1 MFMNSQKGN
10 TTEQDLK
17 LLAGRLDGDL
27 FTDHSMRLMYATDA
41 SVYKEMPLAVIRPK
55 NAGDIKKVVA
65 FATANCMTIIPR
77 GAGTSLA
84 GQVVGNGLVVDISRY
99 MNRVLEFNA
108 SEKWVRVEPG
118 VVLDELN
125 QFLESEG
132 LFFAPET
139 STSNRCMIG
148 GMVGN
153 NSSGSH
159 SLIYGSTRD
168 HLLEA
173 RVILSDGSEA
183 EFRSLYREG
192 FERKL
197 LGKNLESSLY
207 RQIHSILSDE
217 PTRKQIRAE
226 YPDPSIIRRNTGYA
240 IDTLLDTDP
249 FSGESEPFNFCKLLA
264 GSEGT
269 LAFVTE
275 VKLGLVPLPPPEK
288 ALICVHFESITDAIK
303 GNLIALD
310 FNPGAVELTDK
321 TILDLTRENIT
332 QSRNRFF
339 LKGDPGAILII
350 EFARDSMEE
359 IRQIHRDL
367 EAAMRKEGLG
377 YHFPLVTGPDIQR
390 VWSLRKAGLGVMAN
404 IPGDAKPVS
413 VIEDNSVN
421 VNVLEDFIEDFNKVL
436 ESYDLEC
443 VYHAHISVGELHLRP
458 VLNLK
463 DPGDVKKFREIARD
477 TAKLTRKYRGSLS
490 GEHGDGRVR
499 GEFIPIIIGQANYEI
514 LKEIKHTWDP
524 DNVFNAGKIIDT
536 PPMDSSLRYIPGEPV
551 REIET
556 VFDFSESGGIV
567 RMAEKC
573 NGSGDCR
580 KSALIGGT
588 MCPSFMATR
597 DEQTTT
603 RARANLLREYLNN
616 SQKKN
621 PFDHKE
627 LYEVLDL
634 CLSCKGCKSECP
646 SNVDMAKMKAEFL
659 QQYYDSHRIP
669 LRTRLIAHI
678 AGIQKLGMLLP
689 AVFNG
694 MVTNKVFSGFFK
706 GMLGFASA
714 RSIPA
719 LSKRSLRRWARQHLE
734 RLNQGI
740 DQVNGEVCFFIDE
753 FTNYND
759 ADVGIKAIRLLQ
771 KLGYRVMTTSHN
783 VSGRTFLSKGLL
795 RKARKIAESNVRAFS
810 QLVGPKVP
818 LIGLEPSAILGF
830 RDEYPELVRGELTDT
845 ARHLAANAMTLEEF
859 LAREMERGLVPVDR
873 FTPSKRHIKLHGHCQ
888 QKAVSSTSATLKVLS
903 WPAGFTAEEIPSG
916 CCGMAGSFG
925 YEKEHYDLSMKVGE
939 LVLFPAVRKTVEGVL
954 IAAPGTSCRHQIK
967 DGTGRVAL
975 HPAEILHDALV

>member
-1 MFMNSQKGN
+1 M
-10 TTEQDLK
+10 TTNQVNAAEQDLK
-17 LLAGRLDGDL
+17 MLSSQLEGDL
-27 FTDHSMRLMYATDA
+27 YTDFSMRLMYATDA
-41 SVYKEMPLAVIRPK
+41 SVYREIPMAVIRPK
-55 NAGDIKKVVA
+55 NTEDIKKVIN
-65 FATANCMTIIPR
+65 FASANCMTVIPR

-84 GQVVGNGLVVDISRY
+84 GQVVGRGLVVDVSRY
-99 MNRVLEFNA
+99 MNRILEFNA

-125 QFLESEG
+125 QFLEPSG

-148 GMVGN
+148 GLGGN

-173 RVILSDGSEA
+173 RAILADGSEA
-183 EFRSLYREG
+183 EFRSLYKEG

-197 LGKNLESSLY
+197 MGENLENRLY
-207 RQIHSILSDE
+207 RQIHDILSDE
-217 PTRKQIRAE
+217 QLRKQIRTE
-226 YPDPSIIRRNTGYA
+226 YPDPSLIRRNTGYA

-249 FSGESEPFNFCKLLA
+249 FSRETDPFNFCKLIA

-275 VKLGLVPLPPPEK
+275 VKLNLVQLPPAER
-288 ALICVHFESITDAIK
+288 ALVCVHFDKVANAIK
-303 GNLIALD
+303 GNLIALG
-310 FNPGAVELTDK
+310 FNPGAVELMDK

-350 EFARDSMEE
+350 EFARAHMDE
-359 IRQIHRDL
+359 IKQLHKDL
-367 EAAMRKEGLG
+367 EAAMRKKGLG
-377 YHFPLVTGPDIQR
+377 YHFPLVTGQDIQR

-421 VNVLEDFIEDFNKVL
+421 VNMLEDFIEDFNRILK
-436 ESYDLEC
+436 SYELEC
-443 VYHAHISVGELHLRP
+443 VYHAHISVGELHIRP

-463 DPGDVKKFREIARD
+463 DPDDVRKFRDIARD
-477 TAKLTRKYRGSLS
+477 TARLTRKYRGSLS

-499 GEFIPIIIGQANYEI
+499 GEFISIIIGEANYEM

-536 PPMDSSLRYIPGEPV
+536 PPMDSSLRYLPGKPIQ
-551 REIET
+551 EIQT
-556 VFDFSESGGIV
+556 VFDFSESGGIL

-603 RARANLLREYLNN
+603 RARANILREFLNN

-621 PFDHKE
+621 PFDHRE
-627 LYEVLDL
+627 IYEVLDL

-659 QQYYDSHRIP
+659 QQYYDLHRIP
-669 LRTRLIAHI
+669 VRAWIIGNI
-678 AGIQKLGMLLP
+678 AGIQKLGMAIP
-689 AVFNG
+689 RVFN
-694 MVTNKVFSGFFK
+694 FFITQK
-706 GMLGFASA
+706 ILSNLLKKILGFAAS

-719 LSKRSLRRWARQHLE
+719 LSRKTLRKWIRQNLD
-734 RLNQGI
+734 RLNGEI
-740 DQVNGEVCFFIDE
+740 EQVNGKLCFFVDE

-759 ADVGIKAIRLLQ
+759 TAVGIKAIRLLQ
-771 KLGYRVMTTSHN
+771 RLGYQVVTTPHG

-795 RKARKIAESNVRAFS
+795 RKAKNIAEHNVRVISELVS
-810 QLVGPKVP
+810 QDVP
-818 LIGLEPSAILGF
+818 LVGLEPSAILGF
-830 RDEYPELVRGELTDT
+830 RDEYPELVGRE
-845 ARHLAANAMTLEEF
+845 LAADARKMAIHALTLEEF
-859 LAREMERGLVPVDR
+859 LDREMDKGLIPEDR
-873 FTPSKRHIKLHGHCQ
+873 FTKVKRHIKLHGHCQ
-888 QKAVSSTSATLKVLS
+888 QKAVSTTVSTIKVLS
-903 WPAGFTAEEIPSG
+903 WPAGYTVEEIPSG

-939 LVLFPAVRKTVEGVL
+939 LVLFPAIRKTVEGVI

-967 DGTGRVAL
+967 DGTGRRAL

>member
-1 MFMNSQKGN
+1 MTNHQKN
-10 TTEQDLK
+10 ATEQDLK
-17 LLAGRLDGDL
+17 TLASQLEGDL
-27 FTDHSMRLMYATDA
+27 YTDFSMRLMYATDA
-41 SVYKEMPLAVIRPK
+41 SVYREIPQAVIRPRTIE
-55 NAGDIKKVVA
+55 DIRKVIN
-65 FATANCMTIIPR
+65 FASAHCMTVIPR

-84 GQVVGNGLVVDISRY
+84 GQVVGRGLVVDISRY
-99 MNRVLEFNA
+99 MNRILEFNA

-125 QFLESEG
+125 QFLEPSG

-173 RVILSDGSEA
+173 NAILSDGSQV
-183 EFRSLYREG
+183 EFRPLYQEG
-192 FERKL
+192 LERKL
-197 LGKNLESSLY
+197 MGENLENQLY
-207 RQIHSILSDE
+207 RHIHKILSDE
-217 PTRKQIRAE
+217 KLRKQIRTE
-226 YPDPSIIRRNTGYA
+226 YPDPNLIRRNTGYA

-249 FSGESEPFNFCKLLA
+249 FSRETEPFNFCKLIA

-275 VKLGLVPLPPPEK
+275 VKLNLVPLPPAEK
-288 ALICVHFESITDAIK
+288 ALVCVHFDNVVNAIK
-303 GNLIALD
+303 GNLIALS
-310 FNPGAVELTDK
+310 FNPGAVELMDK
-321 TILDLTRENIT
+321 IILDLTRENIT

-339 LKGDPGAILII
+339 LKGDPGALLII
-350 EFARDSMEE
+350 EFARDSIDE
-359 IRQIHRDL
+359 IRQVHKDL

-377 YHFPLVTGPDIQR
+377 YHFPLLTGNDIQR
-390 VWSLRKAGLGVMAN
+390 VWSLRKAGLGIMAN

-421 VNVLEDFIEDFNKVL
+421 VNVLEDFIEDFNRIIK
-436 ESYDLEC
+436 SYELEC

-463 DPGDVKKFREIARD
+463 DPEDVRKFRDIARD

-499 GEFIPIIIGQANYEI
+499 GEFIPIIIGEANYEV

-536 PPMDSSLRYIPGEPV
+536 PPMDSSLRYLPGKPMQ
-551 REIET
+551 EIQT
-556 VFDFSESGGIV
+556 VFDFSESGGIQ

-597 DEQTTT
+597 DEQTST
-603 RARANLLREYLNN
+603 RARANILREFLNN

-621 PFDHKE
+621 PFDHQE
-627 LYEVLDL
+627 IYNVLDL

-659 QQYYDSHRIP
+659 QQYYDLHRIP
-669 LRTRLIAHI
+669 VRAWIIANI
-678 AGIQKLGMLLP
+678 AGIQKLGMAIP
-689 AVFNG
+689 GVFN
-694 MVTNKVFSGFFK
+694 FFITQK
-706 GMLGFASA
+706 QLSTLIKKILGFATA

-719 LSKRSLRRWARQHLE
+719 LGRRTLRKWIGKNLD
-734 RLNQGI
+734 RLNGEI
-740 DQVNGEVCFFIDE
+740 EQVNGKLCFFVDE

-759 ADVGIKAIRLLQ
+759 AEVGIKAIRLLQ
-771 KLGYRVMTTSHN
+771 RLGYQVVTTHHE

-795 RKARKIAESNVRAFS
+795 RKAKNIAVQNVKAMS
-810 QLVGPKVP
+810 ELVSSDVP
-818 LIGLEPSAILGF
+818 LVGLEPSAILGF
-830 RDEYPELVRGELTDT
+830 RDEYPELVNKELVEDS
-845 ARHLAANAMTLEEF
+845 RKVAANALTIEEF
-859 LAREMERGLVPVDR
+859 LDREIARGLISKDR
-873 FTPSKRHIKLHGHCQ
+873 FTKVKRHIKLHGHCQ
-888 QKAVSSTSATLKVLS
+888 QKAVSTTESTLKVLS
-903 WPAGFTAEEIPSG
+903 WPAGYTVEEIPSG

-939 LVLFPAVRKTVEGVL
+939 LILFPTIRKTVEGVL

-967 DGTGRVAL
+967 DGTGRRAL
-975 HPAEILHDALV
+975 HPAEILHDALI

>member
-1 MFMNSQKGN
+1 MTANQDN
-10 TTEQDLK
+10 AADQDLK
-17 LLAGRLDGDL
+17 MLSAQLEGDL
-27 FTDHSMRLMYATDA
+27 YTDLSMRLMYATDA
-41 SVYKEMPLAVIRPK
+41 SVYREIPMAVIRPK
-55 NAGDIKKVVA
+55 NTEDIKKVIN
-65 FATANCMTIIPR
+65 FASANCMTVIPR

-84 GQVVGNGLVVDISRY
+84 GQVVGRGLVVDVSRY
-99 MNRVLEFNA
+99 MNRILEFNA

-125 QFLESEG
+125 QFLEPSG

-173 RVILSDGSEA
+173 RAILADGSEV
-183 EFRSLYREG
+183 EFRSLYKEG

-197 LGKNLESSLY
+197 MGENLENRLY
-207 RQIHSILSDE
+207 RQIHDILSDE
-217 PTRKQIRAE
+217 QLRKQIRTE
-226 YPDPSIIRRNTGYA
+226 YPDPSLIRRNTGYA

-249 FSGESEPFNFCKLLA
+249 FSMETEPFNFCKLIS

-275 VKLGLVPLPPPEK
+275 VKLNLVPLPPAER
-288 ALICVHFESITDAIK
+288 ALICVHFDKVANAIK

-310 FNPGAVELTDK
+310 FNPGAVELMDK

-350 EFARDSMEE
+350 EFARAHMDE
-359 IRQIHRDL
+359 IKQLHKDL
-367 EAAMRKEGLG
+367 ESAMRKEGLG
-377 YHFPLVTGPDIQR
+377 YHFPLVTGQDIQR

-421 VNVLEDFIEDFNKVL
+421 VNMLEEFIEDFNRILK
-436 ESYDLEC
+436 SYELEC

-463 DPGDVKKFREIARD
+463 DPDDIRKFRDIARD
-477 TAKLTRKYRGSLS
+477 TARLTRKYRGSLS

-499 GEFIPIIIGQANYEI
+499 GEFIPIIIGEANYEI

-536 PPMDSSLRYIPGEPV
+536 APMDSSLRYLPGKTDQEIP
-551 REIET
+551 T
-556 VFDFSESGGIV
+556 VFDFSESGGIQ

-603 RARANLLREYLNN
+603 RARANILREFLNN

-621 PFDHKE
+621 PFDHRE
-627 LYEVLDL
+627 IYEVLDL

-659 QQYYDSHRIP
+659 QQYYDLHRIP
-669 LRTRLIAHI
+669 ARAWIIANI
-678 AGIQKLGMLLP
+678 SGIQKLGMAIP
-689 AVFNG
+689 RVFN
-694 MVTNKVFSGFFK
+694 FFATQK
-706 GMLGFASA
+706 ILSKLLKKILGFSAS
-714 RSIPA
+714 RSIPV
-719 LSKRSLRRWARQHLE
+719 LSRKTLRKWIRQNLD
-734 RLNQGI
+734 RLNGEI
-740 DQVNGEVCFFIDE
+740 EQVNGKLCFFVDE

-759 ADVGIKAIRLLQ
+759 TTAGIKAIRLLQ
-771 KLGYRVMTTSHN
+771 RLGYQVVTTHHE

-795 RKARKIAESNVRAFS
+795 RKARNFAESNVRIFS
-810 QLVGPKVP
+810 ELVSENIP
-818 LIGLEPSAILGF
+818 LVGLEPSAILGF
-830 RDEYPELVRGELTDT
+830 RDEYPELVGREMAAD
-845 ARHLAANAMTLEEF
+845 ARKVSAHALTLEEF
-859 LAREMERGLVPVDR
+859 LEREIDKGLIPSDR
-873 FTPSKRHIKLHGHCQ
+873 FTKVKRHIKLHGHCQ
-888 QKAVSSTSATLKVLS
+888 QKSISTTRSTLNVLS
-903 WPAGFTAEEIPSG
+903 LPAGYTVEEIPSG

-939 LVLFPAVRKTVEGVL
+939 LVLFPTIRKTVEGVM
-954 IAAPGTSCRHQIK
+954 IAAPGTSCRHQIR
-967 DGTGRVAL
+967 DGTGRRAM

>member
-1 MFMNSQKGN
+1 MTSHKH
-10 TTEQDLK
+10 TAAEQDMK
-17 LLAGRLDGDL
+17 MLASQLEGDL
-27 FTDHSMRLMYATDA
+27 FTDFSMRLMYATDA
-41 SVYKEMPLAVIRPK
+41 SVYREIPLAVIRPR
-55 NAGDIKKVVA
+55 NAEDFKKVVN
-65 FATANCMTIIPR
+65 FASANCMTVIPR

-84 GQVVGNGLVVDISRY
+84 GQVVGRGLVVDVSRY
-99 MNRVLEFNA
+99 MNRILEFNA

-125 QFLESEG
+125 QFLEPAG

-153 NSSGSH
+153 NSSGLH

-173 RVILSDGSEA
+173 RTILTDGSEA
-183 EFRSLYREG
+183 EFKPIYWEG

-197 LGKNLESSLY
+197 IGENLESRLY
-207 RQIHSILSDE
+207 RQIHKILSDE
-217 PTRKQIRAE
+217 KLRKQIREE
-226 YPDPSIIRRNTGYA
+226 YPDPSLIRRNTGYA

-249 FSGESEPFNFCKLLA
+249 FSRETEPFNFCKLIA

-275 VKLGLVPLPPPEK
+275 VKLNLVPLPPAEK
-288 ALICVHFESITDAIK
+288 ALVCVHFENVTNAIK
-303 GNLIALD
+303 GNLIALS
-310 FNPGAVELTDK
+310 FNPGAVELMDK
-321 TILDLTRENIT
+321 IILDLTRENIT
-332 QSRNRFF
+332 QARNRFF
-339 LKGDPGAILII
+339 LKGDPGALLII
-350 EFARDSMEE
+350 EFARDSMDE
-359 IRQIHRDL
+359 IREIHKSL

-390 VWSLRKAGLGVMAN
+390 VWSLRKAGLGIMAN

-421 VNVLEDFIEDFNKVL
+421 VNMLEAFIEDFNRILK
-436 ESYDLEC
+436 SYELEC
-443 VYHAHISVGELHLRP
+443 VYHAHISVGELHIRP

-463 DPGDVKKFREIARD
+463 DPEDVRKFRDIARD

-499 GEFIPIIIGQANYEI
+499 GEFIPIIIGAANYEI

-536 PPMDSSLRYIPGEPV
+536 PPMDSSLRYLPGKP
-551 REIET
+551 IQDIQT
-556 VFDFSESGGIV
+556 VFDFSESGGIL

-603 RARANLLREYLNN
+603 RARANILREFLNN

-621 PFDHKE
+621 PFDHRE
-627 LYEVLDL
+627 IYEVLDL

-659 QQYYDSHRIP
+659 QQYYDLHRIP
-669 LRTRLIAHI
+669 VRTWIIANI
-678 AGIQKLGMLLP
+678 AGIQKFGMAIP
-689 AVFNG
+689 GVFN
-694 MVTNKVFSGFFK
+694 FFITQK
-706 GMLGFASA
+706 IVSKFLKKILGFAST
-714 RSIPA
+714 RSIPI
-719 LSKRSLRRWARQHLE
+719 LSRKTLRKWIGQNLD
-734 RLNQGI
+734 RLNGEI
-740 DQVNGEVCFFIDE
+740 EQVNGKLCFFVDE

-759 ADVGIKAIRLLQ
+759 TAVGIKAIRLLQ
-771 KLGYRVMTTSHN
+771 RLGYHVVTTHHE
-783 VSGRTFLSKGLL
+783 VSGRTFLSKGLV
-795 RKARKIAESNVRAFS
+795 RKAKNIAEQNVRTFAG
-810 QLVGPKVP
+810 LVSTDVP
-818 LIGLEPSAILGF
+818 LVGLEPSAILGF
-830 RDEYPELVRGELTDT
+830 RDEYPELVNKELVEDS
-845 ARHLAANAMTLEEF
+845 RKIAAVAMTIEEF
-859 LAREMERGLVPVDR
+859 LDREIDRGLIPKNKFSRD
-873 FTPSKRHIKLHGHCQ
+873 KKHIKLHGHCQ
-888 QKAVSSTSATLKVLS
+888 QKAISTTSSTLKVLS
-903 WPAGFTAEEIPSG
+903 FPAGYTVEEIPSG

-925 YEKEHYDLSMKVGE
+925 YEKEHFDLSMKVGE
-939 LVLFPAVRKTVEGVL
+939 LVLFPTIRKTVEGVM

-967 DGTGRVAL
+967 DGTGRRAL
-975 HPAEILHDALV
+975 HPAEILHDALI

>member
-1 MFMNSQKGN
+1 MMVHQGN
-10 TTEQDLK
+10 KTAQELD
-17 LLAGRLDGDL
+17 LLAAQLAGDL
-27 FTDHSMRLMYATDA
+27 YTAYEMRLMYATDA
-41 SVYKEMPLAVIRPK
+41 SVYKELPLAVVRPK
-55 NAGDIKKVVA
+55 HEEDIRKVIK
-65 FATANCMTIIPR
+65 FASARCMTIIPR

-84 GQVVGNGLVVDISRY
+84 GQVVGNGLVVDVSRY
-99 MNRVLEFNA
+99 MSEILEFNA
-108 SEKWVRVEPG
+108 AEQWVRVQPG

-125 QFLESEG
+125 QFLEPAG

-153 NSSGSH
+153 NASGSH
-159 SLIYGSTRD
+159 SLIYGTTRD

-173 RVILSDGSEA
+173 RALLADGSVA
-183 EFRSLYREG
+183 EFRSLYKEG

-197 LGKNLESSLY
+197 LGNDLENKLY
-207 RQIHSILSDE
+207 QQIHQILSNE
-217 PTRKQIRAE
+217 QLRKQIRNE
-226 YPDPSIIRRNTGYA
+226 YPDPSLVRRNTGYA
-240 IDTLLDTDP
+240 IDTLLDTEP
-249 FSGESEPFNFCKLLA
+249 FSNGTESFNFCKLIA

-275 VKLGLVPLPPPEK
+275 VKLNLIPLPPQEK
-288 ALICVHFESITDAIK
+288 ALICIHFDTVASAIK
-303 GNLIALD
+303 GNLIALS

-332 QSRNRFF
+332 QAKNRFF

-350 EFARDSMEE
+350 EFARDSMDE
-359 IRQIHRDL
+359 IRQIHKKL
-367 EAAMRKEGLG
+367 EAAMRKAGLG

-421 VNVLEDFIEDFNKVL
+421 VNVLEDFIEEFNEIIKTH
-436 ESYDLEC
+436 ELEC

-458 VLNLK
+458 LLNLK
-463 DPGDVKKFREIARD
+463 DPEDVRKFRSIARE

-499 GEFIPIIIGQANYEI
+499 GEFIPIIIGQANYRL
-514 LKEIKHTWDP
+514 LKAIKQTWDP

-536 PPMDSSLRYIPGEPV
+536 PPMDSSLRYVPGAPV
-551 REIET
+551 RNIET
-556 VFDFSESGGIV
+556 IFDFSESGGIL

-573 NGSGDCR
+573 NGTGDCR
-580 KSALIGGT
+580 KSALMGGT

-597 DEQTTT
+597 DEQSTT
-603 RARANLLREYLNN
+603 RARANILREFLTN
-616 SQKKN
+616 SSRKN

-627 LYEVLDL
+627 IYKVLDL

-659 QQYYDSHRIP
+659 QHYYDSHMVP
-669 LRTRLIAHI
+669 LRTRIIANI
-678 AGIQKLGMLLP
+678 ASIQKLGMSFP
-689 AVFNG
+689 GIFNFLI
-694 MVTNKVFSGFFK
+694 TQKLSSGILK
-706 GMLGFASA
+706 KILGFARA
-714 RSIPA
+714 RSIPK
-719 LSKRSLRRWARQHLE
+719 LSRKTLRKWIRQDLE
-734 RLNQGI
+734 RY
-740 DQVNGEVCFFIDE
+740 NGEIKEVKGEICFFVDE

-759 ADVGIKAIRLLQ
+759 AEAGIKAIRLLQ
-771 KLGYRVMTTSHN
+771 RLGYKVSTTRHG

-795 RKARKIAESNVRAFS
+795 RKAKKIAEQNVRAFTG
-810 QLVGPKVP
+810 LVSREVP
-818 LIGLEPSAILGF
+818 LVGLEPSAILGF
-830 RDEYPELVRGELTDT
+830 RDEYPDLVDREMLAD
-845 ARHLAANAMTLEEF
+845 ARMLAAHAMTVEEF
-859 LAREMERGLVPVDR
+859 LEREMERGMIPAEK
-873 FTPSKRHIKLHGHCQ
+873 FTKDKKHIKLHGHCQ
-888 QKAVSSTSATLKVLS
+888 QKAISSTASTIKVLS
-903 WPAGFTAEEIPSG
+903 WPAGYTVEEIPSG

-939 LVLFPAVRKTVEGVL
+939 LVLFPALRKTADGVL

-967 DGTGRVAL
+967 DGTGRKAL
-975 HPAEILHDALV
+975 HPAEILYDALV

>member
-1 MFMNSQKGN
+1 M
-10 TTEQDLK
+10 EQDLK
-17 LLAGRLDGDL
+17 MLASKLEGDL
-27 FTDHSMRLMYATDA
+27 FTDFSMRLMYATDA
-41 SVYKEMPLAVIRPK
+41 SVYREIPLAVIRPR
-55 NAGDIKKVVA
+55 NVEDIKKVVN
-65 FATANCMTIIPR
+65 FASSNCMTVIPR

-84 GQVVGNGLVVDISRY
+84 GQVVGRGLVVDVSRY
-99 MNRVLEFNA
+99 MNRILEFNA
-108 SEKWVRVEPG
+108 SERWVRLEPG

-125 QFLESEG
+125 QFLEPSG

-173 RVILSDGSEA
+173 RTILADGSEA
-183 EFRSLYREG
+183 NFRSLYQEG

-197 LGKNLESSLY
+197 MGKNLESQLY
-207 RQIHSILSDE
+207 RQIHKILSNE
-217 PTRKQIRAE
+217 KLRKQIRSE
-226 YPDPSIIRRNTGYA
+226 YPDPALVRRNTGYA

-249 FSGESEPFNFCKLLA
+249 FSAGSEPFNFCKLIA

-275 VKLGLVPLPPPEK
+275 VKLNLVPMPPAEK
-288 ALICVHFESITDAIK
+288 ALVCVHFDSVANAIK
-303 GNLIALD
+303 GNLIALR
-310 FNPGAVELTDK
+310 FGPVAVELMDK
-321 TILDLTRENIT
+321 IILDLTRENIT

-339 LKGDPGAILII
+339 LKGDPGALLII
-350 EFARDSMEE
+350 EFARDHMDE
-359 IRQIHRDL
+359 IKQIHKDL
-367 EAAMRKEGLG
+367 EDAMRKKGLG
-377 YHFPLVTGPDIQR
+377 YHFPLITGNDIQR
-390 VWSLRKAGLGVMAN
+390 VWALRKAGLGVMAN

-421 VNVLEDFIEDFNKVL
+421 VNMLEEFIEDFNRILK
-436 ESYDLEC
+436 SYKLEC
-443 VYHAHISVGELHLRP
+443 VYHAHISVGELHIRP
-458 VLNLK
+458 VMNLK
-463 DPGDVKKFREIARD
+463 DPDDVRKFRGIARD

-499 GEFIPIIIGQANYEI
+499 GEFIPIIIGEANYEI
-514 LKEIKHTWDP
+514 LREIKHTWDP

-536 PPMDSSLRYIPGEPV
+536 PPMDTSLRYMPGKPIQ
-551 REIET
+551 EIQT
-556 VFDFSESGGIV
+556 IFDFSESDGIL

-580 KSALIGGT
+580 KSALLGGT

-603 RARANLLREYLNN
+603 RARANILREFLGN

-621 PFDHKE
+621 PFDHRE
-627 LYEVLDL
+627 IYEVLDL

-659 QQYYDSHRIP
+659 QQYYDLHRIP
-669 LRTRLIAHI
+669 FRTWIIANI
-678 AGIQKLGMLLP
+678 AGIQKLGMAIPGLFNFIITQKILSKLL
-689 AVFNG
+689 
-694 MVTNKVFSGFFK
+694 KK
-706 GMLGFASA
+706 ILGFATS
-714 RSIPA
+714 RSIPV
-719 LSKRSLRRWARQHLE
+719 LGRKTLRKWIGQNLD
-734 RLNQGI
+734 RLNAQI
-740 DQVNGEVCFFIDE
+740 QQVNGRLCFFVDE

-759 ADVGIKAIRLLQ
+759 TAVGIKAIRLLQ
-771 KLGYRVMTTSHN
+771 RLGYQVVTPHHK

-795 RKARKIAESNVRAFS
+795 RKARKIAEYNVRILS
-810 QLVGPKVP
+810 ELVNEDLP
-818 LIGLEPSAILGF
+818 LVGLEPSAILGF
-830 RDEYPELVRGELTDT
+830 RDEYPELVDREMVAD
-845 ARHLAANAMTLEEF
+845 ARKLAAHALTLEEF
-859 LAREMERGLVPVDR
+859 LAREMDKGLIPEDR
-873 FTPSKRHIKLHGHCQ
+873 FTGAKRHIKLHGHCQ
-888 QKAVSSTSATLKVLS
+888 QKAISTTTSTLKVLS
-903 WPAGFTAEEIPSG
+903 WPAGYTVEEIPSG

-939 LVLFPAVRKTVEGVL
+939 LVLFPNIRKTVKEVM

-967 DGTGRVAL
+967 DGTGRQAV

>member
-1 MFMNSQKGN
+1 MRGPQEKLAEQELNVLASQL
-10 TTEQDLK
+10 E
-17 LLAGRLDGDL
+17 GDL
-27 FTDHSMRLMYATDA
+27 FTDYPMRLMYATDA
-41 SVYKEMPLAVIRPK
+41 SVYRELPAAVIRPR
-55 NAGDIKKVVA
+55 NEQDIIKVVN
-65 FATANCMTIIPR
+65 FAAAKCMTVIPR

-84 GQVVGNGLVVDISRY
+84 GQVVGNGLVVDVSRY
-99 MNRVLEFNA
+99 LDRILEFNA
-108 SEKWVRVEPG
+108 NERWVRVQPG

-125 QFLESEG
+125 QFLEPTG

-153 NSSGSH
+153 NASGSH
-159 SLIYGSTRD
+159 SLIHGSTRD

-173 RVILSDGSEA
+173 RVVLSDGSVA
-183 EFRSLYREG
+183 EFRALYSEG

-197 LGKNLESSLY
+197 LGTNLESKLY
-207 RQIHSILSDE
+207 KQIHGILSDE
-217 PTRKQIRAE
+217 KLRKQIRNE
-226 YPDPSIIRRNTGYA
+226 YPDPSLIRRNTGYA

-249 FSGESEPFNFCKLLA
+249 FSSETEPFNFCKLIA

-275 VKLGLVPLPPPEK
+275 VKLNLEPLPPAEK
-288 ALICVHFESITDAIK
+288 ALICVHFDTIAEAIK
-303 GNLIALD
+303 GNLVALR
-310 FNPGAVELTDK
+310 FHPGAVELTDK
-321 TILDLTRENIT
+321 TILDLTRENIS

-359 IRQIHRDL
+359 IRQIHKKL

-377 YHFPLVTGPDIQR
+377 YHYPLVTGSDIQR

-404 IPGDAKPVS
+404 LKGDAKPVS

-421 VNVLEDFIEDFNKVL
+421 VNVLEDFMKDFNKIL
-436 ESYDLEC
+436 EHHELDC

-463 DPGDVKKFREIARD
+463 DPADVRIFREIARE

-499 GEFIPIIIGQANYEI
+499 GEFIPIVIGEANYRL

-536 PPMDSSLRYIPGEPV
+536 PPMDSSLRYVPGGPV

-556 VFDFSESGGIV
+556 VFNFSESGGIL

-597 DEQTTT
+597 DEQNTT
-603 RARANLLREYLNN
+603 RARANILREFLTN

-621 PFDHKE
+621 PFNHPE
-627 LYEVLDL
+627 IYEVLDL

-659 QQYYDSHRIP
+659 QQYYDGHRVP
-669 LRTRLIAHI
+669 LRTRVIANI
-678 AGIQKLGMLLP
+678 ASLQKFGMAMP
-689 AVFNG
+689 FVFNY
-694 MVTNKVFSGFFK
+694 MVTRRLTSRVLKRF
-706 GMLGFASA
+706 LGFATA
-714 RSIPA
+714 RSIPL
-719 LSKRSLRRWARQHLE
+719 LSRKTLRKWIRQHLE
-734 RLNQGI
+734 YHNREIGQARGSVLLF
-740 DQVNGEVCFFIDE
+740 VDE

-759 ADVGIKAIRLLQ
+759 TAVGIKAIRLLQ
-771 KLGYRVMTTSHN
+771 KLGYLVQVTSHG
-783 VSGRTFLSKGLL
+783 VSGRTYLSKGLL
-795 RKARKIAESNVRAFS
+795 RKARKIAEHNVRALAGLVS
-810 QLVGPKVP
+810 QDVP

-830 RDEYPELVRGELTDT
+830 RDEYPDLVGQELMED
-845 ARHLAANAMTLEEF
+845 AKKLAAYALTLEEF
-859 LAREMERGLVPVDR
+859 LEREMDSGRVPVER
-873 FTPSKRHIKLHGHCQ
+873 FTRDKKHIKLHGHCQ
-888 QKAVSSTSATLKVLS
+888 QKAVSTTASTLHVLS
-903 WPAGFTAEEIPSG
+903 WPAGYTVEEIPSG

-939 LVLFPAVRKTVEGVL
+939 LVLFPAIRKTVDRVL
-954 IAAPGTSCRHQIK
+954 IAASGTSCRHQIK
-967 DGTGRVAL
+967 DGTGREAL
-975 HPAEILHDALV
+975 HPAEILYDALV

>member
-1 MFMNSQKGN
+1 MATDQDNIAQ
-10 TTEQDLK
+10 QDLK
-17 LLAGRLDGDL
+17 MLASELEGDL
-27 FTDHSMRLMYATDA
+27 FTEFSMRLMYATDA
-41 SVYKEMPLAVIRPK
+41 SVYREIPLAVIRPR
-55 NAGDIKKVVA
+55 NAADIIKVIN
-65 FATANCMTIIPR
+65 FASASCMTVIPR

-84 GQVVGNGLVVDISRY
+84 GQVVGRGLVVDVSRY
-99 MNRVLEFNA
+99 MNQILEFNA

-125 QFLESEG
+125 QFLEPYG

-173 RVILSDGSEA
+173 WAILSDGSEV

-197 LGKNLESSLY
+197 MGKNLESRLY
-207 RQIHSILSDE
+207 RQIHEILSDE
-217 PTRKQIRAE
+217 RLRKQIRSE
-226 YPDPSIIRRNTGYA
+226 FPDPSLIRRNTGYA

-249 FSGESEPFNFCKLLA
+249 FSGESEPFNFCKLIA

-275 VKLGLVPLPPPEK
+275 VKLNLMPLPPAEK
-288 ALICVHFESITDAIK
+288 ALICVHFDTVANAIK
-303 GNLIALD
+303 GNLIALG
-310 FNPGAVELTDK
+310 FNPGAVELMDK

-339 LKGDPGAILII
+339 LEGDPGAILII
-350 EFARDSMEE
+350 EFARENMDE
-359 IRQIHRDL
+359 IKQIHSEL
-367 EAAMRKEGLG
+367 EAAMLKEGLG

-390 VWSLRKAGLGVMAN
+390 VWSIRKAGLGILAN
-404 IPGDAKPVS
+404 IPGDAKSVS

-421 VNVLEDFIEDFNKVL
+421 VNVLEDFIEDFNKIL
-436 ESYDLEC
+436 RSHELEC
-443 VYHAHISVGELHLRP
+443 VFHAHISVGELHIRP

-463 DPGDVKKFREIARD
+463 DPDDVRKFRAIARD

-499 GEFIPIIIGQANYEI
+499 GEFIPIILGEANFEL

-536 PPMDSSLRYIPGEPV
+536 PPMDSSLRYVPGSPV
-551 REIET
+551 REIQT
-556 VFDFSESGGIV
+556 VFDFSESGGIL

-580 KSALIGGT
+580 KSSLIGGT

-597 DEQTTT
+597 DEHTTT
-603 RARANLLREYLNN
+603 RARANILREFLNN

-621 PFDHKE
+621 PFDHRE
-627 LYEVLDL
+627 IYDVLDL

-659 QQYYDSHRIP
+659 QQYYDLHRIP
-669 LRTRLIAHI
+669 IRTRIIANI
-678 AGIQKLGMLLP
+678 GVIQKLGSAIPGLFNFAVTQKAISKLL
-689 AVFNG
+689 
-694 MVTNKVFSGFFK
+694 KK
-706 GMLGFASA
+706 LLGFNTA
-714 RSIPA
+714 RSLPV
-719 LSKRSLRRWARQHLE
+719 LSRKTLNKWIRQNLD
-734 RLNQGI
+734 RY
-740 DQVNGEVCFFIDE
+740 NGEVEQVQGKLYFFVDE
-753 FTNYND
+753 FTNFND

-771 KLGYRVMTTSHN
+771 RLRYQVLTASHE

-795 RKARKIAESNVRAFS
+795 RKARKIAENNIRIFS
-810 QLVGPKVP
+810 DLVNLDVP
-818 LIGLEPSAILGF
+818 LVGLEPSAILGF
-830 RDEYPELVRGELTDT
+830 RDEYPELVSRE
-845 ARHLAANAMTLEEF
+845 LAADARKIAACALTLEEF
-859 LAREMERGLVPVDR
+859 LEREMDRGLIPVDS
-873 FTPSKRHIKLHGHCQ
+873 FTRAKKHIKLHGHCQ
-888 QKAVSSTSATLKVLS
+888 QKAISTTQSTLRVLS
-903 WPAGFTAEEIPSG
+903 WPAGYTVEEIPSG

-925 YEKEHYDLSMKVGE
+925 YEKEHYDLSMNVGE
-939 LVLFPAVRKTVEGVL
+939 LVLFPAIRKTVNGVM

-967 DGTGRVAL
+967 DGTGRSAL
-975 HPAEILHDALV
+975 HPAEILYDALI

>member
-1 MFMNSQKGN
+1 MISHKDK
-10 TTEQDLK
+10 TSEQDLK
-17 LLAGRLDGDL
+17 LLSSRLEGDL
-27 FTDHSMRLMYATDA
+27 YTDFSMRLMYATDA
-41 SVYKEMPLAVIRPK
+41 SVYREVPLAVIRPR
-55 NAGDIKKVVA
+55 NAEDIKKVVN
-65 FATANCMTIIPR
+65 FASANCMTVIPR

-84 GQVVGNGLVVDISRY
+84 GQVVGRGLVVDVSRY
-99 MNRVLEFNA
+99 MNQILEFNA
-108 SEKWVRVEPG
+108 SERWVRVEPG

-125 QFLESEG
+125 QFLEPAG

-173 RVILSDGSEA
+173 RAILSDGSAA

-197 LGKNLESSLY
+197 MGDDLENRLY
-207 RQIHSILSDE
+207 KQIQNILSDE
-217 PTRKQIRAE
+217 HLRKQIRTE
-226 YPDPSIIRRNTGYA
+226 YPDPTLIRRNTGYA

-249 FSGESEPFNFCKLLA
+249 FSRETEPFNFCKLIA

-269 LAFVTE
+269 LAFLTE
-275 VKLGLVPLPPPEK
+275 VKLNLLPLPPAEK
-288 ALICVHFESITDAIK
+288 ALVCVHFDTVSNAIK
-303 GNLIALD
+303 GNLIALG
-310 FNPGAVELTDK
+310 FNPGAVELMDK

-332 QSRNRFF
+332 QARNRFF

-350 EFARDSMEE
+350 EFARDHMDE
-359 IRQIHRDL
+359 IKQIHKEL
-367 EAAMRKEGLG
+367 ETAMRKENLG
-377 YHFPLVTGPDIQR
+377 YHFPLITGPDIQR

-421 VNVLEDFIEDFNKVL
+421 VNVLEDFIEDFNRILKSH
-436 ESYDLEC
+436 ELEC
-443 VYHAHISVGELHLRP
+443 VYHAHISVGELHIRP

-463 DPGDVKKFREIARD
+463 DPADVKKFRHIARD
-477 TAKLTRKYRGSLS
+477 TANLTRKYRGSLS

-499 GEFIPIIIGQANYEI
+499 GEFIPIIIGEANYEL
-514 LKEIKHTWDP
+514 LKTIKHTWDP

-536 PPMDSSLRYIPGEPV
+536 PPMDSSLRYIPGKPV
-551 REIET
+551 QEIQT
-556 VFDFSESGGIV
+556 IFDFSESGGIL

-603 RARANLLREYLNN
+603 RARANILREYLNN

-621 PFDHKE
+621 PFDHSE
-627 LYEVLDL
+627 IYDVLDL

-659 QQYYDSHRIP
+659 QQYYDLHRIP
-669 LRTRLIAHI
+669 VRTWIIANI
-678 AGIQKLGMLLP
+678 AGIQKLGMAIPGL
-689 AVFNG
+689 FNYFI
-694 MVTNKVFSGFFK
+694 TQKIWSTIIK
-706 GMLGFASA
+706 KILGFATA
-714 RSIPA
+714 RSIPK
-719 LSKRSLRRWARQHLE
+719 LNRKTLRNWIRQNLDRFNGE
-734 RLNQGI
+734 I
-740 DQVNGEVCFFIDE
+740 EQVNGKLCFFVDE

-759 ADVGIKAIRLLQ
+759 AAVGIKAIRLLQ
-771 KLGYRVMTTSHN
+771 RLGYQVLAPHHG

-795 RKARKIAESNVRAFS
+795 KKARSIAIRNVRIFS
-810 QLVGPKVP
+810 ELVSQDVP
-818 LIGLEPSAILGF
+818 LVGLEPSAILGF
-830 RDEYPELVRGELTDT
+830 RDEYPELAGRELAEDARKT
-845 ARHLAANAMTLEEF
+845 ASHAMTLEEF
-859 LAREMERGLVPVDR
+859 LAREMDRGLIPVES
-873 FTPSKRHIKLHGHCQ
+873 FTTAKRHIKLHGHCQ
-888 QKAVSSTSATLKVLS
+888 QKAVSTTTSTLKVLS
-903 WPAGFTAEEIPSG
+903 WPIGYTVEEIPSG

-939 LVLFPAVRKTVEGVL
+939 LVLFPAIRKTVETVM

-967 DGTGRVAL
+967 DGTGRSAL
-975 HPAEILHDALV
+975 HPAEILHDALI

>member
-1 MFMNSQKGN
+1 MTSHQNN
-10 TTEQDLK
+10 AAEQDLK
-17 LLAGRLDGDL
+17 MLASQLEGDL
-27 FTDHSMRLMYATDA
+27 FTDFSMRLMYATDA
-41 SVYKEMPLAVIRPK
+41 SVYREIPLAVIRPR
-55 NAGDIKKVVA
+55 NAEDIKKVIN
-65 FATANCMTIIPR
+65 FASANCMTVIPR

-84 GQVVGNGLVVDISRY
+84 GQVVGRGLVVDVSRY
-99 MNRVLEFNA
+99 MNQILEFNA
-108 SEKWVRVEPG
+108 NEQWVRVEPG

-125 QFLESEG
+125 LFLEPAG

-168 HLLEA
+168 HLLEVRA
-173 RVILSDGSEA
+173 ILADGSEA

-197 LGKNLESSLY
+197 MGKNLESRLY
-207 RQIHSILSDE
+207 RQIHEILSDE
-217 PTRKQIRAE
+217 KLRKQIRTE
-226 YPDPSIIRRNTGYA
+226 YPDPSLIRRNTGYA

-249 FSGESEPFNFCKLLA
+249 FSRETEPFNFCKLIA

-269 LAFVTE
+269 LAFITE
-275 VKLGLVPLPPPEK
+275 VKLNLLTVPTDERALV
-288 ALICVHFESITDAIK
+288 CVHFDKVANAIK
-303 GNLIALD
+303 GNLIALG
-310 FNPGAVELTDK
+310 FNPDAVELMDK

-350 EFARDSMEE
+350 EFARESMDE
-359 IRQIHRDL
+359 IRQVHKQL
-367 EAAMRKEGLG
+367 EAAMQKEGLG
-377 YHFPLVTGPDIQR
+377 YHFPLVTGHDIQR
-390 VWSLRKAGLGVMAN
+390 VWSLRKAGLGIMAN

-421 VNVLEDFIEDFNKVL
+421 VNVLEDFIEDFNRILK
-436 ESYDLEC
+436 SYELEC
-443 VYHAHISVGELHLRP
+443 VYHAHISVGELHIRP

-463 DPGDVKKFREIARD
+463 DPDDVRKFRGIARD

-499 GEFIPIIIGQANYEI
+499 GEFIPIIIGEANYEL

-524 DNVFNAGKIIDT
+524 DNVLNAGKIIDT
-536 PPMDSSLRYIPGEPV
+536 PPMDSSLRYLPGKPIQ
-551 REIET
+551 EIQT
-556 VFDFSESGGIV
+556 VFDFSESGGIL

-597 DEQTTT
+597 DEQNTT
-603 RARANLLREYLNN
+603 RARANILREFLNN

-621 PFDHKE
+621 PFDHRE
-627 LYEVLDL
+627 IYEVLDL

-659 QQYYDSHRIP
+659 QQYYDLHRIP
-669 LRTRLIAHI
+669 VRTWIIANI
-678 AGIQKLGMLLP
+678 AGIQKLGMAIP
-689 AVFNG
+689 GVFN
-694 MVTNKVFSGFFK
+694 FFITQK
-706 GMLGFASA
+706 ILSRLLKKILGFATA
-714 RSIPA
+714 RSIPV
-719 LSKRSLRRWARQHLE
+719 LNRKTLRKWIRQNLD
-734 RLNQGI
+734 RLNGEI
-740 DQVNGEVCFFIDE
+740 EQVNGKLCFFVDE

-759 ADVGIKAIRLLQ
+759 TEVGIKAIRLLQ
-771 KLGYRVMTTSHN
+771 RLGYQVVTPPHG

-795 RKARKIAESNVRAFS
+795 RKARNIAEHNVRVFS
-810 QLVGPKVP
+810 ELVSQDVP
-818 LIGLEPSAILGF
+818 LVGLEPSAILGF
-830 RDEYPELVRGELTDT
+830 RDEYPELVGRE
-845 ARHLAANAMTLEEF
+845 LAADARKMAAHTLTLEEF
-859 LAREMERGLVPVDR
+859 LDREIDRGLIPEDR
-873 FTPSKRHIKLHGHCQ
+873 FTKVKRHIKLHGHCQ
-888 QKAVSSTSATLKVLS
+888 QKAVSTTASTIKVLS
-903 WPAGFTAEEIPSG
+903 RPAGYTVEEIPSG

-939 LVLFPAVRKTVEGVL
+939 LVLFPAIRKTVEGVM

-967 DGTGRVAL
+967 DGTGRRAL
-975 HPAEILHDALV
+975 HPAEILYDALV

>member
-1 MFMNSQKGN
+1 M
-10 TTEQDLK
+10 TTNQVNAAEQDLK
-17 LLAGRLDGDL
+17 MLSSQLEGDL
-27 FTDHSMRLMYATDA
+27 YTDFSMRLMYATDA
-41 SVYKEMPLAVIRPK
+41 SVYREIPMAVIRPK
-55 NAGDIKKVVA
+55 NTEDIKKVIN
-65 FATANCMTIIPR
+65 FASANCMTVIPR

-84 GQVVGNGLVVDISRY
+84 GQVVGRGLVVDVSRY
-99 MNRVLEFNA
+99 MNRILEFNA

-125 QFLESEG
+125 QFLEPSG

-173 RVILSDGSEA
+173 RAILADGSEA
-183 EFRSLYREG
+183 EFRSLYKEG

-197 LGKNLESSLY
+197 MGENLENRLY
-207 RQIHSILSDE
+207 RQIHDILSDE
-217 PTRKQIRAE
+217 QLRKQIRTE
-226 YPDPSIIRRNTGYA
+226 YPDPSLIRRNTGYA

-249 FSGESEPFNFCKLLA
+249 FSRETDPFNFCKLIA

-275 VKLGLVPLPPPEK
+275 VKLNLVPLPPAER
-288 ALICVHFESITDAIK
+288 ALVCVHFDKVANAIK
-303 GNLIALD
+303 GNLIALG
-310 FNPGAVELTDK
+310 FNPGAVELMDK

-350 EFARDSMEE
+350 EFARAHMDE
-359 IRQIHRDL
+359 IKQLHKHL
-367 EAAMRKEGLG
+367 EAAMRKKGLG
-377 YHFPLVTGPDIQR
+377 YHFPLVTGQDIQR

-421 VNVLEDFIEDFNKVL
+421 VNMLEDFIEDFNRILK
-436 ESYDLEC
+436 SYELEC
-443 VYHAHISVGELHLRP
+443 VYHAHISVGELHIRP

-463 DPGDVKKFREIARD
+463 DPDDVRKFRDIARD
-477 TAKLTRKYRGSLS
+477 TARLTRKYRGSLS

-499 GEFIPIIIGQANYEI
+499 GEFISIIIGEANYEM

-536 PPMDSSLRYIPGEPV
+536 PPMDSSLRYLPGKPIQ
-551 REIET
+551 EIQT
-556 VFDFSESGGIV
+556 VFDFSESGGLL

-603 RARANLLREYLNN
+603 RARANILREFLNN

-621 PFDHKE
+621 PFDHRE
-627 LYEVLDL
+627 IYEVLDL

-659 QQYYDSHRIP
+659 QQYYDLHRIP
-669 LRTRLIAHI
+669 VRAWIIGNI
-678 AGIQKLGMLLP
+678 AGIQKLGMAIP
-689 AVFNG
+689 RVFN
-694 MVTNKVFSGFFK
+694 FFITQK
-706 GMLGFASA
+706 ILSKLLKKILGFAAS
-714 RSIPA
+714 RSIPV
-719 LSKRSLRRWARQHLE
+719 LSRKTLRKWIQQNLD
-734 RLNQGI
+734 RLNGEI
-740 DQVNGEVCFFIDE
+740 EQVNGKLCFFVDE

-759 ADVGIKAIRLLQ
+759 TAVGIKAIRLLQ
-771 KLGYRVMTTSHN
+771 SLGYQVMTTHHE
-783 VSGRTFLSKGLL
+783 VSGRSFLSKGLL
-795 RKARKIAESNVRAFS
+795 RKARNIAECNVRIFTE
-810 QLVGPKVP
+810 LVSEDIP
-818 LIGLEPSAILGF
+818 LVGLEPSAILGF
-830 RDEYPELVRGELTDT
+830 RDEYPELVGREMAAD
-845 ARHLAANAMTLEEF
+845 ARKLAAHALTLEEF
-859 LAREMERGLVPVDR
+859 LEGEMDKGLIPANR
-873 FTPSKRHIKLHGHCQ
+873 FTKVKRHIKLHGHCQ
-888 QKAVSSTSATLKVLS
+888 QKAISTTGSTLKVLS
-903 WPAGFTAEEIPSG
+903 WPAGYTVEEIPSG

-939 LVLFPAVRKTVEGVL
+939 LVLFPTIRKTVEGVL

-967 DGTGRVAL
+967 DGTGRRAQ
-975 HPAEILHDALV
+975 HPAEILYDALV

>member
-1 MFMNSQKGN
+1 MTSHQNN
-10 TTEQDLK
+10 AAERDLK
-17 LLAGRLDGDL
+17 MLASQLEGDL
-27 FTDHSMRLMYATDA
+27 YTDFSMRLMYATDA
-41 SVYKEMPLAVIRPK
+41 SVYREIPLAVIRPR
-55 NAGDIKKVVA
+55 NAEDIKKVIN
-65 FATANCMTIIPR
+65 FASANCMTVIPR

-84 GQVVGNGLVVDISRY
+84 GQVVGRGLVVDISRY
-99 MNRVLEFNA
+99 MNQILEFNA
-108 SEKWVRVEPG
+108 NEQWVRVEPG

-125 QFLESEG
+125 QFLASAG

-173 RVILSDGSEA
+173 RAILADGSEA

-197 LGKNLESSLY
+197 MGGNLESRLY
-207 RQIHSILSDE
+207 RQIHEILSDE
-217 PTRKQIRAE
+217 KLRKQIRTE
-226 YPDPSIIRRNTGYA
+226 FPDPSLIRRNTGYA

-249 FSGESEPFNFCKLLA
+249 FSRKTEPFNFCKLIA

-275 VKLGLVPLPPPEK
+275 VKLNLVPVPPDEI
-288 ALICVHFESITDAIK
+288 ALVCVHFDKVANAIK
-303 GNLIALD
+303 GNLIALG
-310 FNPGAVELTDK
+310 FNPDAVELMDK

-350 EFARDSMEE
+350 EFARDSMDD
-359 IRQIHRDL
+359 IRKVHKEL
-367 EAAMRKEGLG
+367 EAAMQKEGLG
-377 YHFPLVTGPDIQR
+377 YHFPLVTGHDIHR
-390 VWSLRKAGLGVMAN
+390 VWSLRKAGLGIMAN
-404 IPGDAKPVS
+404 LPGDAKPVS

-421 VNVLEDFIEDFNKVL
+421 VNVLEDFIEDFNIILK
-436 ESYDLEC
+436 SYELEC
-443 VYHAHISVGELHLRP
+443 VYHAHISVGELHIRP

-463 DPGDVKKFREIARD
+463 DPDDVRKFRGIARD

-499 GEFIPIIIGQANYEI
+499 GEFIPIVIGEANYDL

-536 PPMDSSLRYIPGEPV
+536 PPMDSSLRYMPGKPIQ
-551 REIET
+551 EIQT
-556 VFDFSESGGIV
+556 VFDFSESGGIL

-603 RARANLLREYLNN
+603 RARANILREFLTN

-621 PFDHKE
+621 PFDHRE
-627 LYEVLDL
+627 IYEVLDL

-659 QQYYDSHRIP
+659 QQYYDLHRIP
-669 LRTRLIAHI
+669 VRAWIIGNI
-678 AGIQKLGMLLP
+678 AGIQKLGMAIP
-689 AVFNG
+689 RVFNFI
-694 MVTNKVFSGFFK
+694 VNQKLISK
-706 GMLGFASA
+706 LLKKILGFAVY
-714 RSIPA
+714 RSIPV
-719 LSKRSLRRWARQHLE
+719 LSRKTLRKWIRQNLD
-734 RLNQGI
+734 RLNGEI
-740 DQVNGEVCFFIDE
+740 EQVNGKLCFFVDE

-759 ADVGIKAIRLLQ
+759 TAVGIKAIRLLQ
-771 KLGYRVMTTSHN
+771 RLGYQIVTTHHE
-783 VSGRTFLSKGLL
+783 VSGRSFLSKGLL
-795 RKARKIAESNVRAFS
+795 RKARNIAECNVRIFTE
-810 QLVGPKVP
+810 LVSEDIP
-818 LIGLEPSAILGF
+818 LVGLEPSAILGF
-830 RDEYPELVRGELTDT
+830 RDEYPELVGREMAAD
-845 ARHLAANAMTLEEF
+845 ARKLAAHALTLEEF
-859 LAREMERGLVPVDR
+859 LEGEMDKGLIPANR
-873 FTPSKRHIKLHGHCQ
+873 FTKVKRHIKLHGHCQ
-888 QKAVSSTSATLKVLS
+888 QKAISTTGSTLKVLS
-903 WPAGFTAEEIPSG
+903 WPAGYTVEEIPSG

-939 LVLFPAVRKTVEGVL
+939 LVLFPTIRKTVEGVL

-967 DGTGRVAL
+967 DGTGRRAQ

>member
-1 MFMNSQKGN
+1 MTANQDN
-10 TTEQDLK
+10 AADQDLK
-17 LLAGRLDGDL
+17 MLSAQLEGDL
-27 FTDHSMRLMYATDA
+27 YTDLSMRLMYATDA
-41 SVYKEMPLAVIRPK
+41 SVYREIPMAVIRPK
-55 NAGDIKKVVA
+55 NTEDIKKVIN
-65 FATANCMTIIPR
+65 FASANCMTVIPR

-84 GQVVGNGLVVDISRY
+84 GQVVGRGLVVDVSRY
-99 MNRVLEFNA
+99 MNRILEFNA

-125 QFLESEG
+125 QFLEPSG

-173 RVILSDGSEA
+173 RAILADGSEV
-183 EFRSLYREG
+183 EFRSLYKEG

-197 LGKNLESSLY
+197 MGENLENRLY
-207 RQIHSILSDE
+207 RQIHDILSDE
-217 PTRKQIRAE
+217 QLRKQIRTE
-226 YPDPSIIRRNTGYA
+226 YPDPSLIRRNTGYA

-249 FSGESEPFNFCKLLA
+249 FSMETEPFNFCKLIS

-275 VKLGLVPLPPPEK
+275 VKLNLVPLPPAER
-288 ALICVHFESITDAIK
+288 ALICVHFDKVANAIK

-310 FNPGAVELTDK
+310 FNPGAVELMDK

-350 EFARDSMEE
+350 EFARAHMDE
-359 IRQIHRDL
+359 IKQLHKDL
-367 EAAMRKEGLG
+367 ESAMRKEGLG
-377 YHFPLVTGPDIQR
+377 YHFPLVTGQDIQR

-421 VNVLEDFIEDFNKVL
+421 VNMLEEFIEDFNRILK
-436 ESYDLEC
+436 SYELEC

-463 DPGDVKKFREIARD
+463 DPDDIRKFRDIARD
-477 TAKLTRKYRGSLS
+477 TARLTRKYRGSLS

-499 GEFIPIIIGQANYEI
+499 GEFIPIIIGEANYEI

-536 PPMDSSLRYIPGEPV
+536 APMDSSLRYLPGKTDQEIP
-551 REIET
+551 T
-556 VFDFSESGGIV
+556 VFDFSESGGIQ

-603 RARANLLREYLNN
+603 RARANILREFLNN

-621 PFDHKE
+621 PFDHRE
-627 LYEVLDL
+627 IYEVLDL

-659 QQYYDSHRIP
+659 QQYYDLHRIP
-669 LRTRLIAHI
+669 ARAWIIANI
-678 AGIQKLGMLLP
+678 SGIQKLGMAIP
-689 AVFNG
+689 RVFN
-694 MVTNKVFSGFFK
+694 FFATQK
-706 GMLGFASA
+706 ILSKLLKKILGFSAS
-714 RSIPA
+714 RSIPV
-719 LSKRSLRRWARQHLE
+719 LSRKTLRKWIRQNLD
-734 RLNQGI
+734 RLNGEI
-740 DQVNGEVCFFIDE
+740 EQVNGKLCFFVDE

-759 ADVGIKAIRLLQ
+759 TTAGIKAIRLLQ
-771 KLGYRVMTTSHN
+771 RLGYQVVTTHHE

-795 RKARKIAESNVRAFS
+795 RKARNFAESNVRIFS
-810 QLVGPKVP
+810 ELVSENIP
-818 LIGLEPSAILGF
+818 LVGLEPSAILGF
-830 RDEYPELVRGELTDT
+830 RDEYPELVGREMAAD
-845 ARHLAANAMTLEEF
+845 ARKVSAHALTLEEF
-859 LAREMERGLVPVDR
+859 LEREIDKGLIPSDR
-873 FTPSKRHIKLHGHCQ
+873 FTKVKRHIKLHGHCQ
-888 QKAVSSTSATLKVLS
+888 QKSISTTRSTLNVLS
-903 WPAGFTAEEIPSG
+903 LPAGYTVEEIPSG

-939 LVLFPAVRKTVEGVL
+939 LVLFPTIRKTVEGVM

-967 DGTGRVAL
+967 DGTGRRAM

>member
-1 MFMNSQKGN
+1 MSTNQVN
-10 TTEQDLK
+10 TAEQDLK
-17 LLAGRLDGDL
+17 MLSSQLEGDL
-27 FTDHSMRLMYATDA
+27 YTDFSMRLMYATDA
-41 SVYKEMPLAVIRPK
+41 SVYREIPMAVIRPK
-55 NAGDIKKVVA
+55 NTEDIKKVIN
-65 FATANCMTIIPR
+65 FASANCMTVIPR

-84 GQVVGNGLVVDISRY
+84 GQVVGRGLVVDVSRY
-99 MNRVLEFNA
+99 MNRILEFNA

-125 QFLESEG
+125 QFLEPSG

-173 RVILSDGSEA
+173 RAILADGSEA
-183 EFRSLYREG
+183 EFRSLYKEG

-197 LGKNLESSLY
+197 MGENLENRLY
-207 RQIHSILSDE
+207 RQIHDILSDE
-217 PTRKQIRAE
+217 QLRKQIRTE
-226 YPDPSIIRRNTGYA
+226 YPDPSLIRRNTGYA

-249 FSGESEPFNFCKLLA
+249 FSRETDPFNFCKLIA

-275 VKLGLVPLPPPEK
+275 VKLNLVPLPPAER
-288 ALICVHFESITDAIK
+288 ALVCVHFDKVANAIK
-303 GNLIALD
+303 GNLIALG
-310 FNPGAVELTDK
+310 FNPGAVELMDK

-350 EFARDSMEE
+350 EFARAHMDE
-359 IRQIHRDL
+359 IKQLHKDL
-367 EAAMRKEGLG
+367 EAAMRKKGLG
-377 YHFPLVTGPDIQR
+377 YHFPLVTGQDIQR

-421 VNVLEDFIEDFNKVL
+421 VNMLEDFIEDFNRILK
-436 ESYDLEC
+436 SYELEC
-443 VYHAHISVGELHLRP
+443 VYHAHISVGELHIRP

-463 DPGDVKKFREIARD
+463 DPDDVRKFRDIARD
-477 TAKLTRKYRGSLS
+477 TARLTRKYRGSLS

-499 GEFIPIIIGQANYEI
+499 GEFISIIIGEANYEM

-536 PPMDSSLRYIPGEPV
+536 PPMDSSLRYLPGKPIQ
-551 REIET
+551 EIQT
-556 VFDFSESGGIV
+556 VFDFSESGGLL

-603 RARANLLREYLNN
+603 RARANILREFLNN

-621 PFDHKE
+621 PFDHRE
-627 LYEVLDL
+627 IYEVLDL

-659 QQYYDSHRIP
+659 QQYYDLHRIP
-669 LRTRLIAHI
+669 VRAWIIGNI
-678 AGIQKLGMLLP
+678 AGIQKLGMAIP
-689 AVFNG
+689 SVFN
-694 MVTNKVFSGFFK
+694 FFITQK
-706 GMLGFASA
+706 ILSKLLKKILGFAAS
-714 RSIPA
+714 RSIPV
-719 LSKRSLRRWARQHLE
+719 LSRKTLRKWIQQNLD
-734 RLNQGI
+734 RLNGEI
-740 DQVNGEVCFFIDE
+740 EQVNGKLCFFVDE

-759 ADVGIKAIRLLQ
+759 TAVGIKAIRLLQ
-771 KLGYRVMTTSHN
+771 SLGYQVMTTHHE
-783 VSGRTFLSKGLL
+783 VSGRSFLSKGLL
-795 RKARKIAESNVRAFS
+795 RKARNIAECNVRIFTE
-810 QLVGPKVP
+810 LVSEDIP
-818 LIGLEPSAILGF
+818 LVGLEPSAILGF
-830 RDEYPELVRGELTDT
+830 RDEYPELVGREMAAD
-845 ARHLAANAMTLEEF
+845 ARKLAAHALTLEEF
-859 LAREMERGLVPVDR
+859 LEGEMDKGLIPANR
-873 FTPSKRHIKLHGHCQ
+873 FTKVKRHIKLHGHCQ
-888 QKAVSSTSATLKVLS
+888 QKAISTTGSTLKVLS
-903 WPAGFTAEEIPSG
+903 WPAGYTVEEIPSG

-939 LVLFPAVRKTVEGVL
+939 LVLFPTIRKTVEGVL

-967 DGTGRVAL
+967 DGTGRRAQ
-975 HPAEILHDALV
+975 HPAEILYDALV

>member
-1 MFMNSQKGN
+1 MMAHKDNASGR
-10 TTEQDLK
+10 DLK
-17 LLAGRLDGDL
+17 LLATQLEGDL
-27 FTDHSMRLMYATDA
+27 FTDFSMRLMYATDA
-41 SVYKEMPLAVIRPK
+41 SVYREIPLAVIRPR
-55 NAGDIKKVVA
+55 NAEDIWKVVN
-65 FATANCMTIIPR
+65 FASANCMTVIPR

-84 GQVVGNGLVVDISRY
+84 GQVVGRGLVVDVSKY
-99 MNRVLEFNA
+99 MNQILEFNA
-108 SEKWVRVEPG
+108 NERWVRVEPG

-125 QFLESEG
+125 QFLESAG

-139 STSNRCMIG
+139 STSNRCVIG

-173 RVILSDGSEA
+173 RAILSDGSKA

-197 LGKNLESSLY
+197 MGENLENRLY
-207 RQIHSILSDE
+207 RQIHNILSDE
-217 PTRKQIRAE
+217 QLRKQIRSE
-226 YPDPSIIRRNTGYA
+226 YPDPSLIRRNTGYA

-249 FSGESEPFNFCKLLA
+249 FSSETEPFNFCKLIA

-275 VKLGLVPLPPPEK
+275 VKLNLLPLPPAEK
-288 ALICVHFESITDAIK
+288 ALVCVHFDTVANAIK
-303 GNLIALD
+303 GNLIALGY
-310 FNPGAVELTDK
+310 NPGAVELIDK
-321 TILDLTRENIT
+321 TILDLTRANIT

-350 EFARDSMEE
+350 EFARDHMDE
-359 IRQIHRDL
+359 IKQIHKEL
-367 EAAMRKEGLG
+367 EMALRKEGLG
-377 YHFPLVTGPDIQR
+377 YHFPLITGQDIQR

-421 VNVLEDFIEDFNKVL
+421 VNVLEDFIEDFNRILKSHEL
-436 ESYDLEC
+436 KC
-443 VYHAHISVGELHLRP
+443 VYHAHISVGELHIRP

-463 DPGDVKKFREIARD
+463 DPDDVKKFRNIARD

-499 GEFIPIIIGQANYEI
+499 GEFIPIIIGAANYEL

-524 DNVFNAGKIIDT
+524 DNVFNAGKITDT
-536 PPMDSSLRYIPGEPV
+536 PPMDSSLRYMPGKPIQELQ
-551 REIET
+551 T
-556 VFDFSESGGIV
+556 VFDFSESGGIL

-603 RARANLLREYLNN
+603 RARANILREFLNN

-621 PFDHKE
+621 PFDHRE
-627 LYEVLDL
+627 IYDVLDL
-634 CLSCKGCKSECP
+634 CLSCKACKSECP

-659 QQYYDSHRIP
+659 QQYYDLHRIP
-669 LRTRLIAHI
+669 VRAWIIANI
-678 AGIQKLGMLLP
+678 AGIQKLGMAIPGL
-689 AVFNG
+689 FNYF
-694 MVTNKVFSGFFK
+694 VTQKIWSTLIK
-706 GMLGFASA
+706 KILGFATA
-714 RSIPA
+714 RSIPI
-719 LSKRSLRRWARQHLE
+719 LNRKTLRKWIRQNLDRFNGEIEH
-734 RLNQGI
+734 
-740 DQVNGEVCFFIDE
+740 VNGKLCFFVDE

-759 ADVGIKAIRLLQ
+759 AAVGIKAIRLLQ
-771 KLGYRVMTTSHN
+771 RLGYQVLAPNHG

-795 RKARKIAESNVRAFS
+795 RKARNFAEQNVRIFS
-810 QLVGPKVP
+810 ELVSQEVP
-818 LIGLEPSAILGF
+818 LVGLEPSAILGF
-830 RDEYPELVRGELTDT
+830 RDEYPELVGRELVEDARKT
-845 ARHLAANAMTLEEF
+845 AAQALTLEEF
-859 LAREMERGLVPVDR
+859 LAREMDRGLIPADS
-873 FTPSKRHIKLHGHCQ
+873 FSTIKRHIKLHGHCQ
-888 QKAVSSTSATLKVLS
+888 QKAVSTTAATLKVLS
-903 WPAGFTAEEIPSG
+903 WPAGYTVEEIPSG

-925 YEKEHYDLSMKVGE
+925 YEKEHFDLSMKVGE
-939 LVLFPAVRKTVEGVL
+939 LVLFPAIRKTVEGVM

-967 DGTGRVAL
+967 DGTGRSAL

>member
-1 MFMNSQKGN
+1 M
-10 TTEQDLK
+10 TTNQVNAAEQDLK
-17 LLAGRLDGDL
+17 MLSSQLEGDL
-27 FTDHSMRLMYATDA
+27 YTDFSMRLMYATDA
-41 SVYKEMPLAVIRPK
+41 SVYREIPVAVIRPK
-55 NAGDIKKVVA
+55 NTEDIKKVINSA
-65 FATANCMTIIPR
+65 SANCMTVIPR

-84 GQVVGNGLVVDISRY
+84 GQVVGRGLVVDVSRY
-99 MNRVLEFNA
+99 MNRILEFNA

-125 QFLESEG
+125 QFLEPSG

-173 RVILSDGSEA
+173 RAILADGSEA
-183 EFRSLYREG
+183 EFRSLYKEG

-197 LGKNLESSLY
+197 MGENLENRLY
-207 RQIHSILSDE
+207 RQIHDILSDE
-217 PTRKQIRAE
+217 QLRKQIRTE
-226 YPDPSIIRRNTGYA
+226 YPDPSLIRRNTGYA

-249 FSGESEPFNFCKLLA
+249 FSRETDPFNFCKLIA

-275 VKLGLVPLPPPEK
+275 VKLNLVPLPPAER
-288 ALICVHFESITDAIK
+288 ALVCVHFDKVANAIK
-303 GNLIALD
+303 GNLIALG
-310 FNPGAVELTDK
+310 FNPGAVELMDK

-350 EFARDSMEE
+350 EFARAHMDE
-359 IRQIHRDL
+359 IKQLHKDL
-367 EAAMRKEGLG
+367 EAALRKKGLG
-377 YHFPLVTGPDIQR
+377 YHFPLVTGQDIQR

-421 VNVLEDFIEDFNKVL
+421 VNMLEDFIEDFNRILK
-436 ESYDLEC
+436 SYELEC
-443 VYHAHISVGELHLRP
+443 VYHAHISVGELHIRP

-463 DPGDVKKFREIARD
+463 DPDDVRKFRDIARD
-477 TAKLTRKYRGSLS
+477 TARLTRKYRGSLS

-499 GEFIPIIIGQANYEI
+499 GEFISIIIGEANYEM

-536 PPMDSSLRYIPGEPV
+536 PPMDSSLRYLPGKPIQ
-551 REIET
+551 EIQT
-556 VFDFSESGGIV
+556 VFDFSESGGLL

-603 RARANLLREYLNN
+603 RARANILREFLNN

-621 PFDHKE
+621 PFDHRE
-627 LYEVLDL
+627 IYEVLDL

-659 QQYYDSHRIP
+659 QQYYDLHRIP
-669 LRTRLIAHI
+669 VRAWIIGNI
-678 AGIQKLGMLLP
+678 AGIQKLGMAIP
-689 AVFNG
+689 RVFN
-694 MVTNKVFSGFFK
+694 FFITQK
-706 GMLGFASA
+706 ILSKLLKKILGFAAS
-714 RSIPA
+714 RSIPV
-719 LSKRSLRRWARQHLE
+719 LSRKTLRKWIQQNLD
-734 RLNQGI
+734 RLNGEI
-740 DQVNGEVCFFIDE
+740 EQVNGKLCFFVDE

-759 ADVGIKAIRLLQ
+759 TAVGIKAIRLLQ
-771 KLGYRVMTTSHN
+771 SLGYQVMTTHHE
-783 VSGRTFLSKGLL
+783 VSGRSFLSKGLL
-795 RKARKIAESNVRAFS
+795 RKARNIAECNVRIFTE
-810 QLVGPKVP
+810 LVSEDIP
-818 LIGLEPSAILGF
+818 LVGLEPSAILGF
-830 RDEYPELVRGELTDT
+830 RDEYPELVGREMAAD
-845 ARHLAANAMTLEEF
+845 ARKLAAHALTLEEF
-859 LAREMERGLVPVDR
+859 LEGEMDKGLIPANR
-873 FTPSKRHIKLHGHCQ
+873 FTKVKRHIKLHGHCQ
-888 QKAVSSTSATLKVLS
+888 QKAISTTGSTLKVLS
-903 WPAGFTAEEIPSG
+903 WPAGYTVEEIPSG

-939 LVLFPAVRKTVEGVL
+939 LVLFPTIRKTVEGVL

-967 DGTGRVAL
+967 DGTGRRAQ
-975 HPAEILHDALV
+975 HPAEILYDALV

>member
-1 MFMNSQKGN
+1 MTSHQNN
-10 TTEQDLK
+10 ATEQDLK
-17 LLAGRLDGDL
+17 MLTSQLEGDL
-27 FTDHSMRLMYATDA
+27 FTDFSMRLMYATDA
-41 SVYKEMPLAVIRPK
+41 SVYREIPLAVIRPR
-55 NAGDIKKVVA
+55 NAEDIKKVVI
-65 FATANCMTIIPR
+65 FASANCMTVIPR

-84 GQVVGNGLVVDISRY
+84 GQVVGRGLVVDVSRY
-99 MNRVLEFNA
+99 MNRILEFNA
-108 SEKWVRVEPG
+108 SEQWVRVEPG

-125 QFLESEG
+125 LFLEPSG

-139 STSNRCMIG
+139 STSNRCVIG

-173 RVILSDGSEA
+173 RTILADGSEA
-183 EFRSLYREG
+183 EFRSLYWEG

-197 LGKNLESSLY
+197 MGENLESRLY
-207 RQIHSILSDE
+207 RQIHKILSNE
-217 PTRKQIRAE
+217 KLRKQIRTE
-226 YPDPSIIRRNTGYA
+226 YPDPSLIRRNTGYA

-249 FSGESEPFNFCKLLA
+249 FSKETEPFNFCKLIA

-275 VKLGLVPLPPPEK
+275 IKLNLVPAPPAER
-288 ALICVHFESITDAIK
+288 ALVCVHFDNVTNAIK
-303 GNLIALD
+303 GNLIALS
-310 FNPGAVELTDK
+310 FNPGAVELMDK
-321 TILDLTRENIT
+321 IILDLTRENIT

-339 LKGDPGAILII
+339 LKGDPGALLII

-359 IRQIHRDL
+359 IRQVHKAL

-390 VWSLRKAGLGVMAN
+390 VWSLRKAGLGIMAN

-421 VNVLEDFIEDFNKVL
+421 VNELEDFIEDFNRILK
-436 ESYDLEC
+436 SYELEC
-443 VYHAHISVGELHLRP
+443 VYHAHISVGELHIRP

-463 DPGDVKKFREIARD
+463 DPDDVRKFRDIARD

-499 GEFIPIIIGQANYEI
+499 GEFIPIIIGAANYEI
-514 LKEIKHTWDP
+514 LKEIKLTWDP

-536 PPMDSSLRYIPGEPV
+536 PPMDSSLRYLPGSPV

-556 VFDFSESGGIV
+556 VFDFSESGGIQ

-603 RARANLLREYLNN
+603 RARANILREFLNN

-621 PFDHKE
+621 PFDHRE
-627 LYEVLDL
+627 IYEVLDL

-659 QQYYDSHRIP
+659 QQYYDLHRIP
-669 LRTRLIAHI
+669 VRTWIIANI
-678 AGIQKLGMLLP
+678 AGIQKLGMAIP
-689 AVFNG
+689 RVFN
-694 MVTNKVFSGFFK
+694 FFITQK
-706 GMLGFASA
+706 ILSKLLKKILGFATS
-714 RSIPA
+714 RSIPV
-719 LSKRSLRRWARQHLE
+719 LSRKTLRKWIGKNLDQ
-734 RLNQGI
+734 LNGDI
-740 DQVNGEVCFFIDE
+740 EQVNGKLCFFVDE

-759 ADVGIKAIRLLQ
+759 TEVGIKAIRLLQ
-771 KLGYRVMTTSHN
+771 RLGYQVVTTHHE

-795 RKARKIAESNVRAFS
+795 RKARNIAECNVRVLS
-810 QLVGPKVP
+810 ELVSEDVP
-818 LIGLEPSAILGF
+818 LVGLEPSAILAF
-830 RDEYPELVRGELTDT
+830 RDEYPELVGREMATD
-845 ARHLAANAMTLEEF
+845 ARKMAAHALTLEEF
-859 LAREMERGLVPVDR
+859 LEQEMDKGLIPGDR
-873 FTPSKRHIKLHGHCQ
+873 FTKVKRHIKLHGHCQ
-888 QKAVSSTSATLKVLS
+888 QKAVSTTASTLKVLS
-903 WPAGFTAEEIPSG
+903 WPAGYTVEEIPSG

-939 LVLFPAVRKTVEGVL
+939 LVLFPTIRKTADGVM

-967 DGTGRVAL
+967 DGTGRRAL
-975 HPAEILHDALV
+975 HPAEILYDALV

>member
-1 MFMNSQKGN
+1 M
-10 TTEQDLK
+10 TTNQVNAAERDLK
-17 LLAGRLDGDL
+17 MLSSQLEGDL
-27 FTDHSMRLMYATDA
+27 YTDFSMRLMYATDA
-41 SVYKEMPLAVIRPK
+41 SVYREIPIAVIRPK
-55 NAGDIKKVVA
+55 NTEDIKKVIN
-65 FATANCMTIIPR
+65 FASANCMTVIPR

-84 GQVVGNGLVVDISRY
+84 GQVVGRGLVVDVSRY
-99 MNRVLEFNA
+99 MNRILEFNV

-125 QFLESEG
+125 QFLEPSG

-173 RVILSDGSEA
+173 RSILADGSEA
-183 EFRSLYREG
+183 EFRSLYKEG

-197 LGKNLESSLY
+197 MGENLENRLY
-207 RQIHSILSDE
+207 RQIHDILSDE
-217 PTRKQIRAE
+217 QLRKQIRTE
-226 YPDPSIIRRNTGYA
+226 YPDPSLIRRNTGYA

-249 FSGESEPFNFCKLLA
+249 FSRKTEPFNFCKLIA

-269 LAFVTE
+269 LAFVSE
-275 VKLGLVPLPPPEK
+275 VKLNLVPLPPAER
-288 ALICVHFESITDAIK
+288 ALVCVHFDNVANAIK
-303 GNLIALD
+303 GNLIALG
-310 FNPGAVELTDK
+310 FNPSAVELMDK
-321 TILDLTRENIT
+321 TILDLTRKNIT
-332 QSRNRFF
+332 QSKNRFF

-350 EFARDSMEE
+350 EFARAHMDE
-359 IRQIHRDL
+359 IKQLHKDL
-367 EAAMRKEGLG
+367 EAAMRKKGLG
-377 YHFPLVTGPDIQR
+377 YHFPLVTGQDIQR

-421 VNVLEDFIEDFNKVL
+421 VNMLEDFIEDFNRILK
-436 ESYDLEC
+436 SYELEC
-443 VYHAHISVGELHLRP
+443 VYHAHISVGELHIRP

-463 DPGDVKKFREIARD
+463 DPDDVRKFRDIARD
-477 TAKLTRKYRGSLS
+477 TARLTRKYRGSLS

-499 GEFIPIIIGQANYEI
+499 GEFISIIIGEANYEM

-536 PPMDSSLRYIPGEPV
+536 PPMDSSLRYLPGKPIQ
-551 REIET
+551 EIQT
-556 VFDFSESGGIV
+556 VFDFSESGGLL

-603 RARANLLREYLNN
+603 RARANILREFLNN

-621 PFDHKE
+621 PFDHRE
-627 LYEVLDL
+627 IYEVLDL

-659 QQYYDSHRIP
+659 QQYYDLHRIP
-669 LRTRLIAHI
+669 VRAWIIGNI
-678 AGIQKLGMLLP
+678 AGIQKLGMAIP
-689 AVFNG
+689 RVFN
-694 MVTNKVFSGFFK
+694 FFITQK
-706 GMLGFASA
+706 ILSKLLKKILGFAA
-714 RSIPA
+714 PRSIPV
-719 LSKRSLRRWARQHLE
+719 LSRKTLRKWIQQNLD
-734 RLNQGI
+734 RLNGEI
-740 DQVNGEVCFFIDE
+740 EQVNGKLCFFVDE

-759 ADVGIKAIRLLQ
+759 TAVGIKAIRLLQ
-771 KLGYRVMTTSHN
+771 RLGYQVVTTHHE
-783 VSGRTFLSKGLL
+783 VSGRSFLSKGLL
-795 RKARKIAESNVRAFS
+795 RKARNIAECNVRIFTE
-810 QLVGPKVP
+810 LVSEDIP
-818 LIGLEPSAILGF
+818 LVGLEPSAILGF
-830 RDEYPELVRGELTDT
+830 RDEYPELVGREMAAD
-845 ARHLAANAMTLEEF
+845 ARKLAAHALTLEEF
-859 LAREMERGLVPVDR
+859 LEGEMDKGLIPANR
-873 FTPSKRHIKLHGHCQ
+873 FTKVKRHIKLHGHCQ
-888 QKAVSSTSATLKVLS
+888 QKAISTTGSTLKVLS
-903 WPAGFTAEEIPSG
+903 WPAGYTVEEIPSG

-939 LVLFPAVRKTVEGVL
+939 LVLFPTIRKTVEGVL

-967 DGTGRVAL
+967 DGTGRRAQ

>member
-1 MFMNSQKGN
+1 MTQDRDN
-10 TTEQDLK
+10 TAAQDLK
-17 LLAGRLDGDL
+17 MLASQLEGDL
-27 FTDHSMRLMYATDA
+27 FTDFSMRLMYATDA
-41 SVYKEMPLAVIRPK
+41 SVYREIPLAVIRPR
-55 NAGDIKKVVA
+55 NAADIKKVIN
-65 FATANCMTIIPR
+65 FASASCMTVIPR

-84 GQVVGNGLVVDISRY
+84 GQVVGRGLVVDVSRY
-99 MNRVLEFNA
+99 MNQILEFNA
-108 SEKWVRVEPG
+108 NEKWVRVEPG

-125 QFLESEG
+125 QFLEPNG

-173 RVILSDGSEA
+173 RAILSDGSEV

-192 FERKL
+192 FERKIM
-197 LGKNLESSLY
+197 GKNLEGRLY
-207 RQIHSILSDE
+207 RQIHGILSDE
-217 PTRKQIRAE
+217 RLRKQIRSE
-226 YPDPSIIRRNTGYA
+226 YPDPSLIRRNTGYA

-249 FSGESEPFNFCKLLA
+249 FSGESEPFNFCKLIA

-275 VKLGLVPLPPPEK
+275 VKLNLVPLPPAER
-288 ALICVHFESITDAIK
+288 ALICVHFDTVANAIK
-303 GNLIALD
+303 GNLIALS
-310 FNPGAVELTDK
+310 FNPGAVELMDK

-350 EFARDSMEE
+350 EFAREKMDE
-359 IRQIHRDL
+359 IRHIHNEL

-390 VWSLRKAGLGVMAN
+390 VWSIRKAGLGILAN
-404 IPGDAKPVS
+404 IPGDAKSVS

-421 VNVLEDFIEDFNKVL
+421 VNVLEDFVEDFNKIL
-436 ESYDLEC
+436 RSHELEC
-443 VYHAHISVGELHLRP
+443 VFHAHISVGELHIRP

-463 DPGDVKKFREIARD
+463 DPDDVRKFRTIARD

-499 GEFIPIIIGQANYEI
+499 GEFIPIIIGEANFEI

-536 PPMDSSLRYIPGEPV
+536 PPMDSSLRYVPGSPV
-551 REIET
+551 REIQT
-556 VFDFSESGGIV
+556 VFDFSESGGIL

-580 KSALIGGT
+580 KSSLIGGT

-603 RARANLLREYLNN
+603 RARANILREFLNN

-621 PFDHKE
+621 PFDHRE
-627 LYEVLDL
+627 IYDVLDL

-659 QQYYDSHRIP
+659 QQYYDLHRIP
-669 LRTRLIAHI
+669 IRTRIIANI
-678 AGIQKLGMLLP
+678 AVIQKLGTAIPGLFNFVVTQKVISKLL
-689 AVFNG
+689 
-694 MVTNKVFSGFFK
+694 KK
-706 GMLGFASA
+706 ILGFATA
-714 RSIPA
+714 RSIP
-719 LSKRSLRRWARQHLE
+719 SLNRKTLNKWIRQNLD
-734 RLNQGI
+734 RY
-740 DQVNGEVCFFIDE
+740 NGEIEQVKGKLCFFVDE
-753 FTNYND
+753 FTNFND

-771 KLGYRVMTTSHN
+771 RLGYQVLTNSHE
-783 VSGRTFLSKGLL
+783 VSGRTYLSKGLL
-795 RKARKIAESNVRAFS
+795 RRARNIAEKNVRIFS
-810 QLVGPKVP
+810 ALVNQDVP
-818 LIGLEPSAILGF
+818 LVGLEPSAILGF
-830 RDEYPELVRGELTDT
+830 RDEYPELVRRELAEDAGKIATC
-845 ARHLAANAMTLEEF
+845 ALTLEEF
-859 LAREMERGLVPVDR
+859 LEREMDRGLIPVDR
-873 FTPSKRHIKLHGHCQ
+873 FTRAKKHIKLHGHCQ
-888 QKAVSSTSATLKVLS
+888 QKAISTTQSTLKVLS
-903 WPAGFTAEEIPSG
+903 LPAGYTVEEIPSG

-939 LVLFPAVRKTVEGVL
+939 LVLFPAIRKTADGVM

-967 DGTGRVAL
+967 DGTGRSAL
-975 HPAEILHDALV
+975 HPAEILYDALV

>member
-1 MFMNSQKGN
+1 M
-10 TTEQDLK
+10 TTHQNNAAEQDLK
-17 LLAGRLDGDL
+17 KLASQLEGDL
-27 FTDHSMRLMYATDA
+27 YTDFSMRLMYATDA
-41 SVYKEMPLAVIRPK
+41 SVYREIPLAVIRPR
-55 NAGDIKKVVA
+55 NAEDIRKVVN
-65 FATANCMTIIPR
+65 FALDNCMTVIPR

-84 GQVVGNGLVVDISRY
+84 GQVVGRGLVVDVSRY
-99 MNRVLEFNA
+99 MNRILEFNA

-125 QFLESEG
+125 QFLESSG

-173 RVILSDGSEA
+173 RAILADGSEA
-183 EFRSLYREG
+183 EFRSLYKEG

-197 LGKNLESSLY
+197 MGENLENRLY
-207 RQIHSILSDE
+207 RQVHDILSDE
-217 PTRKQIRAE
+217 RLRKQIRTE
-226 YPDPSIIRRNTGYA
+226 YPDPSLIRRNTGYA

-249 FSGESEPFNFCKLLA
+249 FSRETEPFNFCKLIA

-275 VKLGLVPLPPPEK
+275 VKLNLVPLPSAER
-288 ALICVHFESITDAIK
+288 ALVCVHFDTVANAIK
-303 GNLIALD
+303 GNLIALG
-310 FNPGAVELTDK
+310 FNPSAVELMDK

-339 LKGDPGAILII
+339 LKGNPGAILII
-350 EFARDSMEE
+350 EFARANMDE
-359 IRQIHRDL
+359 INQLHKDL
-367 EAAMRKEGLG
+367 EAAMRKGGLG
-377 YHFPLVTGPDIQR
+377 YHFPLVTGQDIQR

-421 VNVLEDFIEDFNKVL
+421 VNMLEDFIEDFNRILK
-436 ESYDLEC
+436 SYELEC
-443 VYHAHISVGELHLRP
+443 VYHAHISVGELHIRP

-463 DPGDVKKFREIARD
+463 DPDDVRKFRNIARD
-477 TAKLTRKYRGSLS
+477 TARLTRKYRGSLS

-499 GEFIPIIIGQANYEI
+499 GEFIPIIIGEANYEI

-536 PPMDSSLRYIPGEPV
+536 PPMDSSLRYMPGKPIQ
-551 REIET
+551 EIQT
-556 VFDFSESGGIV
+556 VFDFSESGGIL

-603 RARANLLREYLNN
+603 RARANILREFLNN

-621 PFDHKE
+621 PFDHRE
-627 LYEVLDL
+627 IYEVLDL

-659 QQYYDSHRIP
+659 QQYYDLHRIP
-669 LRTRLIAHI
+669 ARAWIIANL
-678 AGIQKLGMLLP
+678 AGIQKLGMAIP
-689 AVFNG
+689 RVFN
-694 MVTNKVFSGFFK
+694 FFITQK
-706 GMLGFASA
+706 ILSKLLKKALGFAVS
-714 RSIPA
+714 RSIPV
-719 LSKRSLRRWARQHLE
+719 LSRKTLRKWIRQNLD
-734 RLNQGI
+734 RF
-740 DQVNGEVCFFIDE
+740 NGEIEQANGKLCFFVDE

-759 ADVGIKAIRLLQ
+759 TAVGIKAIRLLQ
-771 KLGYRVMTTSHN
+771 RLGYRVVTTHHE

-795 RKARKIAESNVRAFS
+795 RKARNIAECNVRIFS
-810 QLVGPKVP
+810 ELVSEDIP
-818 LIGLEPSAILGF
+818 LVGLEPSAILGF
-830 RDEYPELVRGELTDT
+830 RDEYPELVGREMAAD
-845 ARHLAANAMTLEEF
+845 ARKLAAHALTLEEF
-859 LAREMERGLVPVDR
+859 LEREMDKGLIPADR
-873 FTPSKRHIKLHGHCQ
+873 FTKVKRHIKLHGHCQ
-888 QKAVSSTSATLKVLS
+888 QKAISTTGSTLKVLS
-903 WPAGFTAEEIPSG
+903 WPAGYTVEEIPSG

-939 LVLFPAVRKTVEGVL
+939 LVLFPTIRKTVEGVM

-967 DGTGRVAL
+967 DGTGRRAQ

>member
-1 MFMNSQKGN
+1 MKVPKDKLA
-10 TTEQDLK
+10 EQDLK
-17 LLAGRLDGDL
+17 GLASRLDGDL
-27 FTDHSMRLMYATDA
+27 FTDYPIRLMYATDA
-41 SVYKEMPLAVIRPK
+41 SVYRELPAAVIRPRSEQ
-55 NAGDIKKVVA
+55 DIIKVVN
-65 FATANCMTIIPR
+65 FAAANCMTVIPR

-84 GQVVGNGLVVDISRY
+84 GQVVGNGLVVDVSRY
-99 MNRVLEFNA
+99 MDRILEFNA
-108 SEKWVRVEPG
+108 NERWVRVQPG

-125 QFLESEG
+125 QFLEPAG

-159 SLIYGSTRD
+159 SLIHGSTRD

-173 RVILSDGSEA
+173 RAVLSDGSVA
-183 EFRSLYREG
+183 EFRSLYSEG

-197 LGKNLESSLY
+197 LGSNLESRLY
-207 RQIHSILSDE
+207 RQIHAILSDE
-217 PTRKQIRAE
+217 KLRKQIRNE
-226 YPDPSIIRRNTGYA
+226 YPDPSLVRRNTGYA
-240 IDTLLDTDP
+240 LDTLLDTIP
-249 FSGESEPFNFCKLLA
+249 FSSETEPFNFCKLIA

-275 VKLGLVPLPPPEK
+275 VKLNLEPLPPAEK
-288 ALICVHFESITDAIK
+288 ALICVHFETIAEAIK
-303 GNLIALD
+303 GNLVALRFD
-310 FNPGAVELTDK
+310 PGAVELTDK
-321 TILDLTRENIT
+321 TILDLTRENIS

-359 IRQIHRDL
+359 IRQIHQKL
-367 EAAMRKEGLG
+367 EADMRREGLG
-377 YHFPLVTGPDIQR
+377 YHFPLVTGSDIQR

-404 IPGDAKPVS
+404 IKGDAKPVS

-421 VNVLEDFIEDFNKVL
+421 VNVLEDFVEEFNKIL
-436 ESYDLEC
+436 KKFELNC

-463 DPGDVKKFREIARD
+463 DPADVRKFREIARK
-477 TAKLTRKYRGSLS
+477 TAVLTRKYRGSLS

-499 GEFIPIIIGQANYEI
+499 GEFISIVLGEANYGL
-514 LKEIKHTWDP
+514 LKDIKHTWDP

-536 PPMDSSLRYIPGEPV
+536 PPMDSSLPYAPGEPV

-556 VFDFSESGGIV
+556 FFNFSESGGIL

-603 RARANLLREYLNN
+603 RARANILREYLTN

-621 PFDHKE
+621 PFDHRE
-627 LYEVLDL
+627 IYEVLDL

-659 QQYYDSHRIP
+659 QQYYDRHWIP
-669 LRTRLIAHI
+669 LRTRVIANI
-678 AGIQKLGMLLP
+678 ASLQKLGMAIPGIFNFLVTRRLPSRLL
-689 AVFNG
+689 
-694 MVTNKVFSGFFK
+694 KR
-706 GMLGFASA
+706 MLGFATA
-714 RSIPA
+714 RSIPV
-719 LSKRSLRRWARQHLE
+719 LSRKTLRKWIRQHLE
-734 RLNQGI
+734 YHNREIGQARGSIVLF
-740 DQVNGEVCFFIDE
+740 VDE

-759 ADVGIKAIRLLQ
+759 TGVGIKAIRLLQ
-771 KLGYRVMTTSHN
+771 KLGYRVQVASHA
-783 VSGRTFLSKGLL
+783 VSGRTYLSKGLI
-795 RKARKIAESNVRAFS
+795 RKARKVAEHNVRALAG
-810 QLVGPKVP
+810 LVTPEVP
-818 LIGLEPSAILGF
+818 LVGLEPSAILGF
-830 RDEYPELVRGELTDT
+830 RDEYPDLVAPELAEE
-845 ARHLAANAMTLEEF
+845 ARKLAANARTLEEF
-859 LAREMERGLVPVDR
+859 LAREMDSGSVPVER
-873 FTPSKRHIKLHGHCQ
+873 FTRAKKHIKVHGHCQ
-888 QKAVSSTSATLKVLS
+888 QKAVSTTASTLHVLS
-903 WPAGFTAEEIPSG
+903 WPAGYTVEEIPSG

-939 LVLFPAVRKTVEGVL
+939 LVLFPAIRKTVDRVL
-954 IAAPGTSCRHQIK
+954 IAASGTSCRHQIK
-967 DGTGRVAL
+967 DGTGRGAQ
-975 HPAEILHDALV
+975 HPAEILYDALV